1 MALLFDQNRWA
12 TRALYLIARD
22 NPQSPRTLFNVR
34 SPWKCWSYLLSVN
47 SAYHMETKEVVSGD
61 VLKLSLRV
69 SGKLAWWGCINL
81 TPPAVSHF
89 PPSPQLPPGCMFGP
103 VALST
108 WANSAAKLKLEPSL
122 STCQSDTEEKMH
134 YPGKLW
140 HHKSCHDASP
150 TGQELFDAVLD
161 DLLNNSHVTFGCPS
175 KSFWAYKKLWWGWMD

>member
-12 TRALYLIARD
+12 TRALLLIAPD

-175 KSFWAYKKLWWGWMD
+175 KSFLGI